1 MKKNGESGNLQLTIV
16 AFNVDVATAVKL
28 VRATEAYCASLHA
41 ASETT
46 ITLTLGTYE
55 GPSSDDIPAS
65 SSVAPDTRTRTRAKV
80 AN

>member
-1 MKKNGESGNLQLTIV
+1 MKNGKSGNLQLTIV

-46 ITLTLGTYE
+46 IALTLGTYI
-55 GPSSDDIPAS
+55 GPSPDDIPA